1 MEAFLDLLARKAI
14 DLTPLITHVFDIDN
28 AEQAYDI
35 ILGKTREP
43 HIGILLKYAINGAK
57 HKTLVQVKNS
67 PLSSINAGFI
77 GAGSFAQSYLLPNV
91 KAWGASLNG
100 VVTST
105 GISSKNVASKFGF
118 NFCSSE
124 INDVLSN
131 ESINTVFIATPHSSH
146 SDLVVKALKANKKV
160 FVEKPLAINMEQLHS
175 VMDAKEQFNQTLMVG
190 FNRRFAPI
198 SETIRNAFDS
208 ASEPMVVNIRV
219 NAGLIVKDHWI
230 QQPEIGGGRII
241 GEMCHF
247 IDLMQYFTKAE
258 PVKVFAES
266 INTGNDKITPE
277 DNIVI
282 VVKFDDGSVGNLT
295 YLANGDKSMPKESI
309 EVFCAGKVGVIND
322 FKEGTLY
329 KNGKQVNLKSSGKGH
344 KEEVN
349 LFLNA
354 VRDGRDSPISF
365 RSICLTTIT
374 TFKILDSLYTG
385 LPQEISLHV

>member
-1 MEAFLDLLARKAI
+1 M
-14 DLTPLITHVFDIDN
+14 
-28 AEQAYDI
+28 
-35 ILGKTREP
+35 
-43 HIGILLKYAINGAK
+43 
-57 HKTLVQVKNS
+57 
-67 PLSSINAGFI
+67 
-77 GAGSFAQSYLLPNV
+77 
-91 KAWGASLNG
+91 
-100 VVTST
+100 
-105 GISSKNVASKFGF
+105 
-118 NFCSSE
+118 
-124 INDVLSN
+124 NDVLSN
-131 ESINTVFIATPHSSH
+131 ENINTLFIATPHSSH
-146 SDLVVKALKANKKV
+146 ADLVVKALKANKRV
-160 FVEKPLAINMEQLHS
+160 FVEKPLAITMEQLHS
-175 VMDAKEQFNQTLMVG
+175 VIHAKEQFNQTLMVG

-247 IDLMQYFTKAE
+247 IDLMQYFTRAE

-295 YLANGDKSMPKESI
+295 YLANGDKSMPKEFV
-309 EVFCAGKVGVIND
+309 EVFSAGKVGVIDD
-322 FKEGTLY
+322 FREGTLY
-329 KNGKQVNLKSSGKGH
+329 KNGKQVKLKSSGKGH

-349 LFLNA
+349 FFLNA
-354 VRDGRDSPISF
+354 VRDGKDSPISF

-385 LPQEISLHV
+385 LPQEVSLNV